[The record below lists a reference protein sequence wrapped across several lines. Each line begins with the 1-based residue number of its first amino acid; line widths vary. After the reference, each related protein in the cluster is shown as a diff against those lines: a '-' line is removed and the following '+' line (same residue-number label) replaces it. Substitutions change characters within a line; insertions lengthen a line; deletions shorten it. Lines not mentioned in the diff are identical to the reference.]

1 MPKWQPSRPRS
12 SPTDSTASGTT
23 PSGPRRSPRHHES
36 LKQFR
41 ALTSANGV
49 KLRVE
54 SEGRAPSE
62 DLSGYRVVR
71 RGDLVVNRLWA
82 RFGAYGVS
90 PVDGIIS
97 PAYWVFRVSRTDFQ
111 PAYLHH
117 LLRSKPLLA
126 EIGRR
131 SKNMPPNGFDLPWEQ
146 FRTMRLTA
154 PPLDQQRRIADFLNA
169 EMERMSAT
177 SRRLRDQVELVAE
190 RRVTTLSDAL
200 APPSRSGPVR
210 GPYPWLAHQPHPIVK
225 LGWVTRLQSGAT
237 VDGSRPASGNRLYPY
252 LRVANVQERHVDL
265 SEVKEITLPH
275 DVARRSMLRTGDV
288 LMTEG
293 GDLDKLGRGTVW
305 DGQITN
311 CLHQNHVF
319 ALRPDP
325 EALLPRYLSLMT
337 RTHHARC
344 YFESTGNRTTN
355 LASTNSTKILAFRL
369 PLPPISVQASILR
382 VQEREDERQLAFTAK
397 REGQLALLEERRQ
410 ALVTAAIMGQLDVT
424 TPGRAV

>member
-1 MPKWQPSRPRS
+1 MKRGNHDVPVWTVLRSREEFDGGDLPLL
-12 SPTDSTASGTT
+12 TV
-23 PSGPRRSPRHHES
+23 
-36 LKQFR
+36 
-41 ALTSANGV
+41 TSAHGV
-49 KLRVE
+49 GLRVE

-71 RGDLVVNRLWA
+71 HGDFVVNRLWA

-90 PVDGIIS
+90 SVDGIIS
-97 PAYWVFRVSRTDFQ
+97 PAYWVFRVSRSSFH
-111 PAYLHH
+111 PPYLHH

-146 FRTMRLTA
+146 FRTMRLTV
-154 PPLDQQRRIADFLNA
+154 PPLDEQRRIADFLNA
-169 EMERMSAT
+169 EMERMSAA
-177 SRRLRDQVELVAE
+177 SRRLRDQVQLLAE
-190 RRVTTLSDAL
+190 RRVTTLSGAL
-200 APPSRSGPVR
+200 APPSRLVSAGGPH
-210 GPYPWLAHQPHPIVK
+210 PWLAQQQHPVVK
-225 LGWVTRLQSGAT
+225 LGWVARLQSGVT
-237 VDGSRPASGNRLYPY
+237 VDASRSGGGMESYPY

-265 SEVKEITLPH
+265 SEVKEIALPH
-275 DVARRSMLRTGDV
+275 DVARRSMLRAGDV

-369 PLPPISVQASILR
+369 PLPPVAVQASIVR
-382 VQEREDERQLAFTAK
+382 VQEREDERQLTFTAK
-397 REGQLALLEERRQ
+397 RERQLALLEERRQ
-410 ALVTAAIMGQLDVT
+410 ALETAAVMGQLDAT
-424 TPGRAV
+424 TPGGAA